1 MKRVALLLLR
11 FYKLA
16 ISPMLPSSCRFTPTC
31 SEYAYQAIEKYGVL
45 RGSWLGLRRLSRCH
59 PWHAGG
65 YDPVP

>member
-1 MKRVALLLLR
+1 MKQVALLLLR

-16 ISPMLPSSCRFTPTC
+16 ISPMLPSACRYTPTC

-59 PWHAGG
+59 PWHPGG